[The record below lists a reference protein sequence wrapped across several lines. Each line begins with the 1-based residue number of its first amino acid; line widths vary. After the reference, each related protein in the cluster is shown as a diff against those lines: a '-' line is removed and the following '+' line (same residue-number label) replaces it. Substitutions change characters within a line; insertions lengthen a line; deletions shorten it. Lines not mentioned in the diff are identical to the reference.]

1 MLTNPRYGLIARQSV
16 ARFRTVFWLG
26 AALAGVAALVAFAV
40 DELKTSRL
48 QSALWHDYARDAR
61 FSVDAGASAAI
72 RFPHSGPYDE
82 RLGYRQ
88 LPNYIERLQAQGY
101 VLTRQARMSPR
112 LIELHERGLF
122 GPYRE
127 KNQAGLTVRD
137 CRAQTLL
144 RTRVPQRVYE
154 RFEEV
159 PPLLVNALLF
169 VEDRHL
175 LDAQPPQRNPAI
187 DPERFAKA
195 ALEQMHRALD
205 VTRPASGGST
215 LATQIEKYRH
225 SPGGR
230 TASVGDK
237 LRQMASASLRAYQ
250 DGDDTLARRRQ
261 IVVDYLDTVPLAA
274 RPGFGEVHGLG
285 DGLWTWYGREFGEVN
300 RLLADTGGE
309 TAPSD
314 EALRR
319 QAVAFKQALSLMI
332 AQRRP
337 SQHLLGNGEG
347 LTGLTDS
354 YLRLMGD
361 AGIIAPALRDAALA
375 VPLQQ
380 QAELPAAPRPDFV
393 QRKAVNA
400 LRTHVSTLL
409 DVPRAYDLE
418 RLDLE
423 AETSLDNEAQ
433 ALAIHALTRL
443 RTPAA
448 AKSAG
453 LIGDHRLDPGANLSP
468 LIYSFT
474 LYERGAHA
482 NLLRVQADNI
492 DQPFDV
498 NQGARLDLGSTA
510 KLRTLVSYLELV
522 AELHERWVGLDA
534 PALSALKPSDRDPL
548 GTWARQYLLHA
559 KDRSLAPML
568 EAAMQR
574 RYSASEGEAFFTG
587 GGLHRFEN
595 FDRTHAAA
603 SMTVQEAFNHSVN
616 LVFIRLMRDIVYH
629 RMFGEATDG
638 QRLLQDPADPR
649 RREMLARFADNEGSA
664 YLARFHRKYKGKS
677 ADEAEAL
684 LLRGVRPSAPRLA
697 SVLFTIEPEAG
708 DAQLDELLAR
718 KLGRGAGSPRALRAL
733 RNTYAGLS
741 LADRGYV
748 ARVHPLELWLVGFL
762 RQQPHAT
769 LAQALDASARE
780 RQEVYAWLF
789 KTRHKSAQDRRIRE
803 LLERDAFAQV
813 HRSWQRL
820 GYPFASLTP
829 SYASAIGA
837 SGDRPAALAELM
849 GILVND
855 GARRPVQRVGALH
868 FARDTPYESRLEQ
881 RGPAALQVLPPE
893 VAATARRALFSVVR
907 EGTARRLKG
916 ALVGAD
922 GRAIEIGGKT
932 GTGDHRYELRG
943 RGGQVIAERKIGRS
957 ATFVFM
963 IGDRYYG
970 TILAYVRE
978 PHAARYRFTSAL
990 PVQLLKSFGPQLLPV
1005 LQRNGCGDNG
1015 RS

>member
-26 AALAGVAALVAFAV
+26 AALAGVVALVAFAV

-61 FSVDAGASAAI
+61 FSVDAGASDAI
-72 RFPHSGPYDE
+72 RFPQSGPYDE

-88 LPNYIERLQAQGY
+88 LPDYIERLQAQGY

-127 KNQAGLTVRD
+127 KSQAGLTVRD

-175 LDAQPPQRNPAI
+175 LDAQPAQRNPAI

-205 VTRPASGGST
+205 ATRPASGGST

-225 SPGGR
+225 SPQGR

-285 DGLWTWYGREFGEVN
+285 DGLWAWYGRDFGEVN
-300 RLLADTGGE
+300 RLLADTGE
-309 TAPSD
+309 EAAPSD

-319 QAVAFKQALSLMI
+319 QAEAFKQALSLMI

-337 SQHLLGNGEG
+337 SQHLLGKGEG
-347 LTGLTDS
+347 LARLTDS
-354 YLRLMGD
+354 YLRLMAD
-361 AGIIAPALRDAALA
+361 AGHIAPALRDAALA
-375 VPLQQ
+375 VPLQR
-380 QAELPAAPRPDFV
+380 QAELPTAPRPDFV

-400 LRTHVSTLL
+400 LRTHAATLL

-433 ALAIHALTRL
+433 ALATNVLTRL

-448 AKSAG
+448 TKAAG
-453 LIGDHRLDPGANLSP
+453 LVGDHLLDPGANLNP

-474 LYERGAHA
+474 LYERGSHA
-482 NLLRVQADNI
+482 NLLRIQADNI
-492 DQPFDV
+492 DQPFDL

-522 AELHERWVGLDA
+522 AELHERWSGLDA
-534 PALSALKPSDRDPL
+534 AALSALKPSDRDAL
-548 GTWARQYLLHA
+548 GTWARQYLLRA

-568 EAAMQR
+568 ETAMQR
-574 RYSASEGEAFFTG
+574 RYSASAGEAFFTG

-595 FDRTHAAA
+595 FDRTHTDA
-603 SMTVQEAFNHSVN
+603 SMTVQEAFKHSVN
-616 LVFIRLMRDIVYH
+616 LVFIRLMRDIVRH
-629 RMFGEATDG
+629 RMFGSADDG

-649 RREMLARFADNEGSA
+649 RREMLARFADREGSA

-677 ADEAEAL
+677 AVEAEAL

-733 RNTYAGLS
+733 RDTYAGLS

-748 ARVHPLELWLVGFL
+748 ARVHPLELWLVGYL
-762 RQQPHAT
+762 RRHPDAT
-769 LAQALDASARE
+769 LAQALDASPRE

-803 LLERDAFAQV
+803 LLELDAFAQV

-855 GARRPVQRVGALH
+855 GARLPVQRIRALH

-881 RGPAALQVLPPE
+881 RGPALQVLPPE

-907 EGTARRLKG
+907 EGTARRLKSTF
-916 ALVGAD
+916 VGVD
-922 GRAIEIGGKT
+922 GRAIEVGGKT
-932 GTGDHRYELRG
+932 GTGDHRYEIRG

-970 TILAYVRE
+970 TIMAYVRE

-990 PVQLLKSFGPQLLPV
+990 PLQLLKSLGPQLLPV
-1005 LQRNGCGDNG
+1005 LQRNGCGENG

>member
-127 KNQAGLTVRD
+127 KNQAGLTVSD

-314 EALRR
+314 EVLRR

-347 LTGLTDS
+347 LTRLTDS

-587 GGLHRFEN
+587 GGLHHFEN

-677 ADEAEAL
+677 AAEAEAL

-762 RQQPHAT
+762 RQQPDAT

>member
-1 MLTNPRYGLIARQSV
+1 V

-26 AALAGVAALVAFAV
+26 ATLAGLAALVAFAV

-61 FSVDAGASAAI
+61 FGVDAGASDAI

-88 LPNYIERLQAQGY
+88 LPDYIERLQGQGY

-205 VTRPASGGST
+205 ASRPASGGST

-225 SPGGR
+225 SPQGR
-230 TASVGDK
+230 TVSVSDK

-250 DGDDTLARRRQ
+250 DGGDTLERRRQ

-285 DGLWTWYGREFGEVN
+285 DGMWAWYGRDFGEIN

-309 TAPSD
+309 AAPSP

-319 QAVAFKQALSLMI
+319 QAEAFKQALSLMI

-337 SQHLLGNGEG
+337 SQHLLGKGEQMAR
-347 LTGLTDS
+347 LTDS

-361 AGIIAPALRDAALA
+361 AGLISTALRDAALA
-375 VPLQQ
+375 VPLQP
-380 QAELPAAPRPDFV
+380 QAELPAVPRPDFV

-409 DVPRAYDLE
+409 NVPRAYDLE

-433 ALAIHALTRL
+433 ALAVDALTRL
-443 RTPAA
+443 RRPAA
-448 AKSAG
+448 AKAAG
-453 LIGDHRLDPGANLSP
+453 LVGDHLLAPGANLNP

-522 AELHERWVGLDA
+522 AELHERWGGLDA
-534 PALSALKPSDRDPL
+534 RALSELKPSDRDPL
-548 GTWARQYLLHA
+548 ATWARQYLLRA

-574 RYSASEGEAFFTG
+574 RYSGGQGEAFFTG

-595 FDRTHAAA
+595 FDRTRAPA
-603 SMTVQEAFNHSVN
+603 SMTVHEAFKHSVN
-616 LVFIRLMRDIVYH
+616 LVFIRLMRDIVRH
-629 RMFGEATDG
+629 RMFGGADDG
-638 QRLLQDPADPR
+638 QRLLDDPADPR
-649 RREMLARFADNEGSA
+649 RREMLARFADREGST

-677 ADEAEAL
+677 AAEAEAL
-684 LLRGVRPSAPRLA
+684 LLRGVRSSAPRLA
-697 SVLFTIEPEAG
+697 SVLFTIEPEAS
-708 DAQLDELLAR
+708 DARLDALLAR
-718 KLGRGAGSPRALRAL
+718 KLGRGAGSPRALRQL
-733 RNTYAGLS
+733 RSTYAALS

-762 RQQPHAT
+762 RRHPEAT
-769 LAQALDASARE
+769 LTQALDASAHE

-803 LLERDAFAQV
+803 LLELDAFAQV

-855 GARRPVQRVGALH
+855 GARLPVQRVGALH

-881 RGPAALQVLPPE
+881 RGPDAVQVLPPE

-916 ALVGAD
+916 ALVGTD
-922 GRAIEIGGKT
+922 GRVIEIGGKT
-932 GTGDHRYELRG
+932 GTGDHRYEIRG
-943 RGGQVIAERKIGRS
+943 RGGQVIAERKVGRS
-957 ATFVFM
+957 ATFVFT

-978 PHAARYRFTSAL
+978 PYAARYRFTSAL
-990 PVQLLKSFGPQLLPV
+990 PVQLLKSLAPQLLPV
-1005 LQRNGCGDNG
+1005 LQRNGCGENA